1 MNLSKNIMLL
11 FVLSLM
17 LTSCGDIMG
26 VEGIEPTQ
34 SETIPENLLDFRYCE
49 VIPIFIKGTNGK
61 AEVFNT
67 ISHNECPTDLWEALE
82 VDVLK
87 EELEAREVILNGPRY
102 WTINEVTGG
111 EISGDGKVANF
122 GGIEMR
128 HVASLDFKIW
138 NKLSAEDHYKQTEV
152 KRDNIWVYYKGTR
165 VYELVDDEENVY
177 MMQSYSQIED
187 ENLTLADLL
196 DLSSRL
202 ELPEGWS
209 FQTRVLDEEV
219 QLAAG
224 GEAIVLTDDFSNTYQ
239 LVR

>member
-1 MNLSKNIMLL
+1 
-11 FVLSLM
+11 
-17 LTSCGDIMG
+17 
-26 VEGIEPTQ
+26 
-34 SETIPENLLDFRYCE
+34 
-49 VIPIFIKGTNGK
+49 
-61 AEVFNT
+61 
-67 ISHNECPTDLWEALE
+67 
-82 VDVLK
+82 
-87 EELEAREVILNGPRY
+87 
-102 WTINEVTGG
+102 
-111 EISGDGKVANF
+111 
-122 GGIEMR
+122 
-128 HVASLDFKIW
+128 LDFKIW

-187 ENLTLADLL
+187 ENLTLADLM